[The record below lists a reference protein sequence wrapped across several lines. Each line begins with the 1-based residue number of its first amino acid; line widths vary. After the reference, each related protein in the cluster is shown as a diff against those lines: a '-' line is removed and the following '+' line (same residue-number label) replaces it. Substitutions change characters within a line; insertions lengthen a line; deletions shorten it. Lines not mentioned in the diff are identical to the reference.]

1 MATIVSD
8 VETADVVSQANQ
20 CLNCG
25 SELAGEYCHSC
36 GQKRIH
42 RHEFG
47 IRHFFGHVVHEFTH
61 LDSNKI
67 FRTLHAL
74 LLKPGLLTADYLA
87 GRKGHHINPIRIY
100 LTFSAIYFIFAWGVL
115 SNVRAGGQ
123 RDPRLQRSIAV
134 MAQKKG
140 VDAQA
145 LGDKIYQKAEK
156 YSGILRFASVLLSG
170 LLLTALYYRSGRYYV
185 EHLVFSL
192 HYYSFDFLCKSA
204 FALLFVITGALG
216 MKLPPL
222 ILNFFYPVALVYL
235 IFALH
240 RVYKQGW
247 PLTLSKSI
255 VLFVCETLLFM
266 GVNIAGFIL
275 AFMFA

>member
-8 VETADVVSQANQ
+8 VESADVVAQTDQ
-20 CLNCG
+20 CPNCG

-47 IRHFFGHVVHEFTH
+47 IKHFFGHVIHEFTH

-67 FRTLHAL
+67 FKTLRAL
-74 LLKPGLLTADYLA
+74 LIRPGLLTADYLA
-87 GRKGHHINPIRIY
+87 GRKGRYINPIRIY
-100 LTFSAIYFIFAWGVL
+100 LTFSAIYFVFAWGVL

-123 RDPRLQRSIAV
+123 RDPRLQRTIAA

-156 YSGILRFASVLLSG
+156 YSGILRFASVLVSG

-185 EHLVFSL
+185 EHLIFSL

-204 FALLFVITGALG
+204 FALLFVVTGALG
-216 MKLPPL
+216 AKLSPVV
-222 ILNFFYPVALVYL
+222 LNLFYPVAFIYFML
-235 IFALH
+235 ALR
-240 RVYKQGW
+240 RVYKQSW
-247 PLTLSKSI
+247 PLTLLKAI
-255 VLFVCETLLFM
+255 VLFVCESLLFI

-275 AFMFA
+275 AFALV